1 VSSPRLAFA
10 TGLCVA
16 VAGTAVACVPAALR
30 TASEGVSFVTA
41 WLVLWGSTALLLAPA
56 AAAIRIARPLSRAA
70 LALPAALLCAAPLL
84 IVFAR
89 VLKVA
94 THHRPLGAATFAVI
108 AAGVVLG
115 TYAATA
121 RLASGERLAQRALLA
136 WVGLSALAT
145 AVLLLPLLGVAGGSL
160 LDAALVLGVA
170 ALAVLIKAPPAL
182 ERVAKV
188 AGPVA
193 LVVAVGASFALGS
206 PPVRAAAAE
215 RAPVLAGP
223 LF

>member
-1 VSSPRLAFA
+1 MSSPRLGFA
-10 TGLCVA
+10 TGLCLA
-16 VAGTAVACVPAALR
+16 VAGTAVACLPAALR
-30 TASEGVSFVTA
+30 TASAGVSFAAA
-41 WLVLWGSTALLLAPA
+41 WLVLWGSTAFLLAPA
-56 AAAIRIARPLSRAA
+56 AAAIRIARPLPSAA
-70 LALPAALLCAAPLL
+70 LALPAALLCAAPVL

-115 TYAATA
+115 TFAVTA
-121 RLASGERLAQRALLA
+121 RLVSGQGLARRVLLG
-136 WVGLSALAT
+136 WVLLSALAS
-145 AVLLLPLLGVAGGSL
+145 AVLSLPLLGIAGGSL
-160 LDAALVLGVA
+160 LDT
-170 ALAVLIKAPPAL
+170 ALAVAVAAAAVLTKAPPAL
-182 ERVAKV
+182 ERAAKV

-193 LVVAVGASFALGS
+193 FVVAVGASFALGS
-206 PPVRAAAAE
+206 AEVRAAAAE